1 MLRALVDDT
10 PESEAV
16 RQQLLFE
23 MLFNLKNTP
32 EEKDWN
38 ILLDIYK
45 QRAVAIAESN
55 LLNSIS
61 QPNMSETKPEKII
74 SVLER
79 LDPDKWLRKSVG
91 GRSKTKADKYAEILS
106 AGSGELSS

>member
-1 MLRALVDDT
+1 MTTFSRDPFTGSFLLPTNKGLVETLFRYQGNLLLMLRALVDDT

-61 QPNMSETKPEKII
+61 
-74 SVLER
+74 
-79 LDPDKWLRKSVG
+79 
-91 GRSKTKADKYAEILS
+91 A
-106 AGSGELSS
+106 